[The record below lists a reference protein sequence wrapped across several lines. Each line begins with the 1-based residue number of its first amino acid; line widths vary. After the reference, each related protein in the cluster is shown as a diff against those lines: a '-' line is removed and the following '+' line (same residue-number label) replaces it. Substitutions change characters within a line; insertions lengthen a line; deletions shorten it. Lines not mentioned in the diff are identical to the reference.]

1 MLQYEGN
8 KMEIRASSLLL
19 FFVLEASSM
28 VTANMVKTKN
38 VEIFTAGM
46 LYSKIVTIHLV

>member
-1 MLQYEGN
+1 MNISVKISEN
-8 KMEIRASSLLL
+8 I
-19 FFVLEASSM
+19 
-28 VTANMVKTKN
+28 VKTKN